1 MVFNEMAFLT
11 QPVTIPMWFLI
22 MMNIIVI
29 ALLAKLFML
38 VYRYR
43 RGEISKEE
51 HSDMVVWK
59 VMTTKHST
67 TPQKPTKNEDKERK
81 EQDDKQNLVQVL
93 KILIQEGDRGVLMQ
107 TIADRMGT
115 NRSNT
120 QQAMQKLVKNKMVDE
135 VIGVSGTKYY
145 LTQQGRD
152 YCKQKAK

>member
-81 EQDDKQNLVQVL
+81 GAAPFL
-93 KILIQEGDRGVLMQ
+93 
-107 TIADRMGT
+107 
-115 NRSNT
+115 
-120 QQAMQKLVKNKMVDE
+120 
-135 VIGVSGTKYY
+135 
-145 LTQQGRD
+145 
-152 YCKQKAK
+152 

>member
-1 MVFNEMAFLT
+1 
-11 QPVTIPMWFLI
+11 
-22 MMNIIVI
+22 
-29 ALLAKLFML
+29 
-38 VYRYR
+38 
-43 RGEISKEE
+43 
-51 HSDMVVWK
+51 
-59 VMTTKHST
+59 MTTKHST